1 MAESQRPSRPVRAEG
16 TGILKT
22 FGRQQ
27 KILRERLGLTQRQLA
42 ERIGYGFD
50 LVAAVEQGR
59 RIPRPEYI
67 DQVDVALEA
76 GGLLKVMK
84 EEVARAKYPAFF
96 EDFAALE
103 KEAVELQAYDS
114 QVINGLLQT
123 EEYARAVLAAR
134 RPPVHEDTIQQRV
147 AARLDRQAIFDRQP
161 PPMLSFVLEETVLRR
176 PVGGR
181 DVLRAQLEHLLEI
194 GRRPNVEIQVMP
206 TDRDEHAG
214 LAGPLHLI
222 ETEDQRRIAYV
233 EVQGTSQLIMD
244 RKTVREIEVRYG
256 IIRAQAL
263 TPRESLDFIEKVLG
277 EL

>member
-1 MAESQRPSRPVRAEG
+1 MAESERPSRPVADEG
-16 TGILKT
+16 AGILRT

-27 KILRERLGLTQRQLA
+27 KILRERLGITQRQLA

-76 GGLLKVMK
+76 GGLLKAMK
-84 EEVARAKYPAFF
+84 EEVARARYPAFF

-103 KEAVELQAYDS
+103 KDAVELQVYDS
-114 QVINGLLQT
+114 QVINGLLQI
-123 EEYARAVLAAR
+123 EEYARAVLGEQ
-134 RPPVHEDTIQQRV
+134 RPPVHEDTIQRRV
-147 AARLDRQAIFDRQP
+147 AARLDRQAVFDRKP

-176 PVGGR
+176 PIGGKG
-181 DVLRAQLEHLLEI
+181 VLRGQLEHLLLV

-206 TDRDEHAG
+206 TDREEHAG
-214 LAGPLHLI
+214 LAGPLALL

-233 EVQGTSQLIMD
+233 EVQGTSQLIVE
-244 RKTVREIEVRYG
+244 RKTVREIEGRYG

-263 TPRESLDFIEKVLG
+263 TPRESLELVEKILG

>member
-1 MAESQRPSRPVRAEG
+1 MAESKRPSRPVEG
-16 TGILKT
+16 EGAGILRA

-27 KILRERLGLTQRQLA
+27 KILRDRLGITQPQLA
-42 ERIGYGFD
+42 ERIGYSEHMI
-50 LVAAVEQGR
+50 AAVEQGQ

-67 DQVDVALEA
+67 DQTDVALDA
-76 GGLLKVMK
+76 GGLLKAMK
-84 EEVARAKYPAFF
+84 EEVARARYPAFF

-123 EEYARAVLAAR
+123 EEYARAVLGAR
-134 RPPVHEDTIQQRV
+134 RPPVHPDVIQQRV

-161 PPMLSFVLEETVLRR
+161 PPMLSFVLEETLLRR
-176 PVGGR
+176 PIGGKG
-181 DVLRAQLEHLLEI
+181 VLRGQLEHLLLV

-206 TDRDEHAG
+206 TDREEHAG
-214 LAGPLHLI
+214 LNGPLTLL

-233 EVQGTSQLIMD
+233 EVQGTSQLIVD
-244 RKTVREIEVRYG
+244 RKSVHEIEVRYG

>member
-1 MAESQRPSRPVRAEG
+1 MGDEG
-16 TGILKT
+16 SGILKT
-22 FGRQQ
+22 FGKQQ
-27 KILRERLGLTQRQLA
+27 KILRERLGITQKQLA
-42 ERIGYGFD
+42 DRIGYGVD
-50 LVAAVEQGR
+50 MVSAVEQGR

-76 GGLLKVMK
+76 GGLLKAVK
-84 EEVARAKYPAFF
+84 DEVSRARYPAFF

-103 KEAVELQAYDS
+103 REAVELHAYDS

-147 AARLDRQAIFDRQP
+147 AARLDRQAIFDRKP
-161 PPMLSFVLEETVLRR
+161 APMLSYVLEETLLRR
-176 PVGGR
+176 PIGGKA
-181 DVLRAQLEHLLEI
+181 VLRGQLEHLLRI
-194 GRRPNVEIQVMP
+194 ARLPNVEIQVMP
-206 TDRDEHAG
+206 TDREDHAG
-214 LAGPLHLI
+214 LAGPLHLL
-222 ETEDQRRIAYV
+222 ETEDGRRIAYV
-233 EVQGTSQLIMD
+233 EVQGTSQLIVD

-263 TPRESLDFIEKVLG
+263 TPRESLELIEKILG